1 VERGWASHTPLT
13 PKYGGRISSRGIR
26 RMTSRVIMR
35 SIAVKPFPRPIN
47 IFIQTMEGPTRTSVA
62 MKSLNAG
69 IAMNSKSISFENAVK
84 MGRAKMMSTMELIP
98 ENRAEHLTATLT
110 VSTSLL

>member
-1 VERGWASHTPLT
+1 
-13 PKYGGRISSRGIR
+13 
-26 RMTSRVIMR
+26 
-35 SIAVKPFPRPIN
+35 
-47 IFIQTMEGPTRTSVA
+47 
-62 MKSLNAG
+62 
-69 IAMNSKSISFENAVK
+69 MNSKSISFENAVK